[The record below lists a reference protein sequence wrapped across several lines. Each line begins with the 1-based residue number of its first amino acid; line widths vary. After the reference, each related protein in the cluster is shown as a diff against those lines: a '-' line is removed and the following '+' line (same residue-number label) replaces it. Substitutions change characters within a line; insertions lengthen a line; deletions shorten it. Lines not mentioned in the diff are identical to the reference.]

1 VCCCTATEF
10 RCIKIVLRAESHE
23 GLMNL
28 LMHLLTEKV
37 HYAFSLWPLR
47 CEGEKLSAETIF
59 DSGREKKVSGG

>member
-1 VCCCTATEF
+1 
-10 RCIKIVLRAESHE
+10 
-23 GLMNL
+23 MNL
-28 LMHLLTEKV
+28 LTQKV